1 MSKIPRVLLLIES
14 ARGFG
19 RSLLRGF
26 SEYARFHGPWCID
39 TSGPFFRR
47 TAGKLCNLNKDY
59 RGSLDGIV
67 VRDMDELATLR
78 KLGLPTVIAS
88 TIEPKAGGKIIWR
101 WKDYGPNF
109 YNVEAHGKV
118 LKADRPSRF
127 VFKWF
132 PVGKEEEGTQITF
145 DIQGQY
151 GGTVIRLTEEGYPD
165 TPDGRAMILE
175 CASGWGEALALL
187 KFYLERG
194 VVYIQPEKDS

>member
-1 MSKIPRVLLLIES
+1 MAKMFNEKIKHQVFIKAEPEKVYDTVTS
-14 ARGFG
+14 AEGWDAF
-19 RSLLRGF
+19 F
-26 SEYARFHGPWCID
+26 THG
-39 TSGPFFRR
+39 
-47 TAGKLCNLNKDY
+47 
-59 RGSLDGIV
+59 
-67 VRDMDELATLR
+67 MEL
-78 KLGLPTVIAS
+78 
-88 TIEPKAGGKIIWR
+88 EPKAGGKIIWR

-118 LKADRPSRF
+118 LKADRPRLF

-165 TPDGRAMILE
+165 TPEGRAMILE

-194 VVYIQPEKDS
+194 VVYIQPEK